1 MPRPPRKRDA
11 QATQA
16 RLLETAA
23 REFARVGF
31 AGARID
37 AIAERARTNKRMIY
51 AYFGDK
57 DGLYRAVLDAHLAL
71 AFAVDGPV
79 PASPRAQVER
89 LLRAYFGFLSTH
101 RDFVRLLAWEALST
115 EKRNRRILIDRV
127 APALEQ
133 LHQVVRQG
141 IAAGAF
147 RADLVPR
154 ELWMSVNAFFLG
166 YFLQEPLVE
175 ALWDADLGTPRA
187 RAATFSQFLRLLMD
201 GVVARATPRSRRTR
215 PA

>member
-71 AFAVDGPV
+71 AFAFEGP
-79 PASPRAQVER
+79 PATAPRAQVEQI
-89 LLRAYFGFLSTH
+89 LRAYFEFLSAH

-115 EKRNRRILIDRV
+115 EKRGRRILIDRV
-127 APALEQ
+127 IPALEP
-133 LHQVVRQG
+133 LHAVVRRG
-141 IAAGAF
+141 IAEGAF
-147 RADLVPR
+147 RSDLVPR
-154 ELWMSVNAFFLG
+154 ELWMSVNAYFVG
-166 YFLQEPLVE
+166 YFVQEPLVE
-175 ALWDADLGTPRA
+175 AIWGTDLAAPRA
-187 RAATFSQFLRLLMD
+187 RAATLSQFLRLLMD
-201 GVVARATPRSRRTR
+201 GIGATP
-215 PA
+215 